1 MCGGG
6 GLLGC
11 TCPIQTL
18 SNPPLALVHGQ
29 LLRTDFWRLLL
40 VEQFRFCHID
50 SPQYAGLA
58 VIVMVNDLYQAMASE
73 I

>member
-29 LLRTDFWRLLL
+29 LLRTDLFAFL
-40 VEQFRFCHID
+40 V
-50 SPQYAGLA
+50 GGA
-58 VIVMVNDLYQAMASE
+58 VPFLPYRWPPICVARGHGDGE
-73 I
+73 